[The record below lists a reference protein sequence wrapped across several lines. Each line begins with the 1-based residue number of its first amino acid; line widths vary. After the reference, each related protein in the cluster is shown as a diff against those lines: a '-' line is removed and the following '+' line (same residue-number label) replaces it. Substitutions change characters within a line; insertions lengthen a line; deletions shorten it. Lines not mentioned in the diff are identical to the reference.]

1 MGKLSKIELDVVSN
15 EIYSKV
21 VNEVESNYLSIIE
34 DEVDLSLFKKLREV
48 EIEKNKLEKELDEFI
63 NNVNDELDI
72 RISYNSLNNWNN
84 VKEDSELFR
93 IVGSVDY
100 NVKRNIEKELIL
112 NGIDKGLDIK
122 ELINNMVNKIVNEE
136 LGK

>member
-48 EIEKNKLEKELDEFI
+48 EIEKNKLEKELNEFI

>member
-15 EIYSKV
+15 EIYNKV

>member
-48 EIEKNKLEKELDEFI
+48 EIEKNKLEKELNEFI
-63 NNVNDELDI
+63 NNVNDKLDI

-84 VKEDSELFR
+84 IKEDSELFR

-100 NVKRNIEKELIL
+100 NVKRDIEKELIL

>member
-34 DEVDLSLFKKLREV
+34 DEVDLSLFKKLRKV

-136 LGK
+136 LNK

>member
-48 EIEKNKLEKELDEFI
+48 EIEKNKLEKELDKFI

>member
-34 DEVDLSLFKKLREV
+34 DEVDLSLFKKLREI

>member
-48 EIEKNKLEKELDEFI
+48 EIEKDKLEKELNEFI

>member
-34 DEVDLSLFKKLREV
+34 DEVDLSLFKKLRKI

-72 RISYNSLNNWNN
+72 RISYNSLNNWNSI
-84 VKEDSELFR
+84 KDDSELFR

-136 LGK
+136 LNK